1 MLLVHPHHR
10 WANHSHLAMRT
21 TMNLLQDER
30 CELNASANSGSTP
43 DSNPAFRAEVLAG
56 LSARQKVVPAR
67 WLYDHTGSEL
77 FEAITVLPEYY
88 PSRTER
94 LILERHAP
102 DIAARVGSGKVLVE
116 FGSGSSS
123 KTRSLLSVMEPEA
136 YVPIDVSEEFLHESL
151 QKLSREF
158 PALQIRPMVGDF
170 TKPMR
175 LPLPDHSTCLGFFPG
190 STIGNFAATAA
201 VDLLRTIASTLGEGA
216 QLLIGV
222 DQIKS
227 ERILLPAYDDAQGV
241 TARFNLNLLS
251 RINREL
257 CGTIP
262 VEAFR
267 HHAIWNDHEARI
279 EMHLLAT
286 RDLMFQVAGRPFQM
300 ASGETIHTENS
311 IKYDPR
317 DLRMLLR
324 AGGWTP
330 IAEWVDPQQFFSVV
344 LAETTPSHLGP

>member
-1 MLLVHPHHR
+1 
-10 WANHSHLAMRT
+10 
-21 TMNLLQDER
+21 MNLLDDER
-30 CELNASANSGSTP
+30 RAPNADANANADSIPS
-43 DSNPAFRAEVLAG
+43 SNPVFRAEVLAG

-94 LILERHAP
+94 LILERHAS
-102 DIAARVGSGKVLVE
+102 DIAARVGPGRVLVE

-123 KTRSLLSVMEPEA
+123 KTPLLLSAIEPEA
-136 YVPIDVSEEFLHESL
+136 YVPVDVSEDFFRESL
-151 QKLSREF
+151 QALSHEF
-158 PALQIRPMVGDF
+158 PALPVYPIVGDF
-170 TKPMR
+170 TEPMQ
-175 LPLPDHSTCLGFFPG
+175 LPPLGRSPRLGFFPG
-190 STIGNFAATAA
+190 STIGNFTAPAA

-222 DQIKS
+222 DRVKS
-227 ERILLPAYDDAQGV
+227 EYILLPAYDDAEGA
-241 TARFNLNLLS
+241 TARFNLNLLR

-267 HHAIWNDHEARI
+267 HRAIWNHHESRI

-286 RDLMFQVAGRPFQM
+286 RDLTFQVAGQCFRM
-300 ASGETIHTENS
+300 IAGETIHTENS
-311 IKYDPR
+311 IKYGPQE
-317 DLRMLLR
+317 LRTLLR

-330 IAEWVDPQQFFSVV
+330 VKEWVDPQQFFSVV
-344 LAETTPSHLGP
+344 LAEITPRHLGP